1 MKADNE
7 LASELGADPK
17 AQPVAYVAYHDKFEP
32 HPGLKPL
39 DNVWFEWAPRERCY
53 SHAIDDPL
61 CEINPRYLDSLKR
74 YIEIFDGRGHI
85 FEYYADAILF
95 GGPGFATPA
104 IVASHLRAYHR
115 LGLTSVSCLTFGAY
129 SVMAYPVNL
138 EAFVRGSVG
147 PDFEP
152 AATLV
157 DTAGGRPPR
166 CHPQMTAAYRA
177 IERASNLCLDYAHV
191 RHP

>member
-53 SHAIDDPL
+53 SHAIDDSTCNL
-61 CEINPRYLDSLKR
+61 NPRYLESLKR
-74 YIEIFDGRGHI
+74 YIDLFDGRGGV

-95 GGPGFATPA
+95 GGMGVATPP
-104 IVASHLRAYHR
+104 ILLRGLNADHR
-115 LGLTSVSCLTFGAY
+115 MEGRSPSLFTFG
-129 SVMAYPVNL
+129 
-138 EAFVRGSVG
+138 
-147 PDFEP
+147 
-152 AATLV
+152 
-157 DTAGGRPPR
+157 
-166 CHPQMTAAYRA
+166 
-177 IERASNLCLDYAHV
+177 
-191 RHP
+191 